1 MVSCLTRLI
10 PVPSHNM
17 SHPALRFLNLSYK
30 NSDWDSLEEARANE
44 GAQKSR
50 CWNSWF
56 AKGQLC
62 NFKSRPSPLS
72 LLPVSPDWFWW
83 KATEQACQPRREPLA
98 QSHVHKSVYKHRDMW
113 AEHLEKS
120 KYEQTVLQINQ
131 LLRELPG
138 TDRETHQHTEFPFP
152 PSFSLL
158 LRGEMVIS
166 FSFQ

>member
-1 MVSCLTRLI
+1 
-10 PVPSHNM
+10 M

-62 NFKSRPSPLS
+62 NFKSRPSTLS

-83 KATEQACQPRREPLA
+83 KATEQACQPRCEPLA

-138 TDRETHQHTEFPFP
+138 TDREAHQHTEFPFP

-158 LRGEMVIS
+158 LWGEMVIS